1 MKTLKE
7 VTRNCGPITLVINNK
22 SECCHGT
29 PGRNEVSFP
38 TNIIDYKYI
47 LMEPFKIKVSINK

>member
-1 MKTLKE
+1 LKKPH
-7 VTRNCGPITLVINNK
+7 VQDALKDKK

-29 PGRNEVSFP
+29 TGKNEVSFP

-47 LMEPFKIKVSINK
+47 SKEPFKMKVNINK